1 MDMRILVVGD
11 RHWHCP
17 ELAEK
22 IVSRMLARYGPD
34 LLIVHG
40 GEPGVDEAVAVAA
53 EKLDV
58 RHEARL
64 VSRHHTGVPTIG
76 AKNRELIM
84 ARPDLCVAMHQ
95 AIRGGTRTRDCV
107 RQALQAGIPTY
118 LIENE
123 WAIPIRLRVRDKRLG
138 SR

>member
-1 MDMRILVVGD
+1 MRILVVGD
-11 RHWHCP
+11 RHWPCP

-22 IVSRMLARYGPD
+22 IVSRLLARYGTE

-40 GEPGVDEAVAVAA
+40 GEQGVDAAVAVAA
-53 EKLDV
+53 EKLGV

-76 AKNRELIM
+76 AKNRELMM
-84 ARPDLCVAMHQ
+84 ARPDLCVAIHQ
-95 AIRGGTRTRDCV
+95 AIRRSTRTRDCV
-107 RQALQAGIPTY
+107 CQALQEGIPTY

-123 WAIPIRLRVRDKRLG
+123 WAIPIRLKTRDKRLG
-138 SR
+138 